1 MWINAIFWR
10 SVLDFIYLVHFVVKF
25 YNEVESLLQKKK
37 KKKRMKL
44 SQTLKEKMS
53 QKVKGTSFE
62 TAAKKRKICG
72 SCGCGSCSTL

>member
-1 MWINAIFWR
+1 
-10 SVLDFIYLVHFVVKF
+10 
-25 YNEVESLLQKKK
+25 
-37 KKKRMKL
+37 MKL

-62 TAAKKRKICG
+62 TSAKKRKICG